1 MAGRLAA
8 LSDRWPALTVYLDRR
23 ILVVLL
29 MGFASGLPLL
39 LTLSTLSIWL
49 TEEGV
54 TLTSIGLFAL
64 VGTPYSFK
72 FLWAPIIDR
81 APVPGLTAL
90 LGRRRSWLLVLQA
103 ALIGAIVCLGASSP
117 AAAPFWTAFWAV
129 AVSFLSA
136 SQDIVIDAYRIEI
149 LDEKQQGAGA
159 AVTQFGYRVGLLASG
174 AGALFLAENASW
186 FSVYAIMA
194 SLLLVGVATTV
205 LCIEPRSG
213 TAPAIRRDVAGTMYD
228 AIIGP
233 FNEFMRRSG
242 LGSALLVLAFI
253 LLYKFGDA
261 FAGVM
266 ANPFYIQ
273 IGFTKAEIA
282 SVSKVFG
289 LVATLLGVFLG
300 GLVVGR
306 YGVIPAL
313 LVCGVLQMASNLMFA
328 VQAAAGA
335 DLTLLFATI
344 GIENLSGGMGSAAFV
359 AYLSMLCNVAYT
371 ATQYALFSSFMAF
384 GRTLL
389 SSSSGW
395 VADNVDW
402 VTFFVIST
410 AAAVPGLV
418 MLLWMMKRFPAA
430 GRPAPAP
437 AALVAD

>member
-1 MAGRLAA
+1 MAGPLAT
-8 LSDRWPALTVYLDRR
+8 LRERWPVLAVYLDRR
-23 ILVVLL
+23 VLVVLA

-64 VGTPYSFK
+64 VGAPYSFK
-72 FLWAPIIDR
+72 FLWAPLIDR
-81 APVPGLTAL
+81 APIPLLTAW
-90 LGRRRSWLLVLQA
+90 LGRRRSWLLVIQA

-117 AAAPFWTAFWAV
+117 GTAPFWTAFWAV

-149 LDEKQQGAGA
+149 LDERQQGAGA
-159 AVTQFGYRVGLLASG
+159 AVTQFGYRIGLLASG
-174 AGALFLAENASW
+174 AGALFLADNASW
-186 FSVYAIMA
+186 FTVYAIMA
-194 SLLLVGVATTV
+194 ALLLIGVATTV
-205 LCIEPRSG
+205 LAVEPRAAAAS
-213 TAPAIRRDVAGTMYD
+213 PAGGGLAAALQD
-228 AIIGP
+228 AVIGP
-233 FNEFMRRSG
+233 FVEFIQRSG
-242 LGSALLVLAFI
+242 LRAALLVLAFI

-273 IGFTKAEIA
+273 IGFTKSEIA

-289 LVATLLGVFLG
+289 LVATLAGVFLG

-306 YGVIPAL
+306 FGVVPAL
-313 LVCGVLQMASNLMFA
+313 LVCGVLQMGSNLMFA
-328 VQAAAGA
+328 VQAAVGA
-335 DLTLLFATI
+335 DVTLLFATI

-359 AYLSMLCNVAYT
+359 AYLSLLCNVAYT

-395 VADNVDW
+395 VADHVDW

-410 AAAVPGLV
+410 AAAIPGLL
-418 MLLWMMKRFPAA
+418 MLLWMMKRFPGA
-430 GRPAPAP
+430 GRPVPP
-437 AALVAD
+437 VAALAAD